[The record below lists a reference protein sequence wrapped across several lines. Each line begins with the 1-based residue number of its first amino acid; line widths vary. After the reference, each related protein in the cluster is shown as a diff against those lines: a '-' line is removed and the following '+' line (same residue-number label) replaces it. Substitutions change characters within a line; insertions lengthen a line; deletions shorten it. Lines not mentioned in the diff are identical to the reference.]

1 MDKVKASVLVVDDDS
16 DILATAKVFLK
27 QRFDRVQTEQ
37 DPSQIGARLKEHE
50 YDAVLLDMNFKKGE
64 QDGAAG
70 LNALS
75 EIVKQA
81 PGTTVIMMTAYGEVN
96 LAVEAMK
103 DGAADFITKPWRN
116 EKLFT
121 TITNA
126 LKLKKSSEQ
135 LEGLKAMQ
143 RGNPAFSELIGSS
156 PLMLQAI
163 DLIRKV
169 GPTEASILIKGEN
182 GTGKELAARA
192 IHESSDRKDEIFV
205 SVDLGALTGS
215 LFESELFG
223 HVKGAFTDAKA
234 DKVGRFELANGG
246 TLFLDE
252 VGNLPL
258 PLQAKLLTVLQNRTI
273 QRVGSSK
280 SVPVDIRLI
289 CATNA
294 PLPEMVSSGQFR
306 QDLLYRINT
315 IELEMPALRDREG
328 DIPLLS
334 NHFLSLYSKKYHR
347 KGKVL
352 DRHIIKHL
360 EVYHWPGNVREL
372 QQTIERAIIL
382 SDDQQIQLSD
392 IGLPGSRM
400 NEDDQNLDLKS
411 NEKRLILKALEKNG
425 GNVTHAAKSLGIDRL
440 ALYRR
445 MEKYGI

>member
-1 MDKVKASVLVVDDDS
+1 MDKVKAGILIVDDDK
-16 DILATAKVFLK
+16 DILATAKMFLK
-27 QRFDRVQTEQ
+27 QRFDQVQTES
-37 DPSQIGARLKEHE
+37 DPAQIETRLKEYE
-50 YDAVLLDMNFKKGE
+50 YDVVLLDMNFKKGE

-75 EIVKQA
+75 EIVTQA

-103 DGAADFITKPWRN
+103 NGAVDFITKPWRN
-116 EKLFT
+116 EKLFS
-121 TITNA
+121 TINNA

-135 LEGLKAMQ
+135 VEGLKALQ
-143 RGNPAFSELIGSS
+143 RGDSAFAALKGSS
-156 PLMLQAI
+156 QAMLDALN
-163 DLIRKV
+163 LIRKV
-169 GPTEASILIKGEN
+169 GPTDASILIKGEN

-205 SVDLGALTGS
+205 AVDLGSLTSS

-223 HVKGAFTDAKA
+223 HVKGAFTDAKS

-258 PLQAKLLTVLQNRTI
+258 PLQAKLLTALQSRTI

-280 SVPVDIRLI
+280 PITVDIRLV

-294 PLPEMVSSGQFR
+294 PLPEMVAKGEFR

-315 IELEMPALRDREG
+315 IELEMPPLRERKG
-328 DIPLLS
+328 DVAVLA
-334 NHFLSLYSKKYHR
+334 NHFLSLYSKKYQR

-352 DRHIIKHL
+352 DRHILKHL
-360 EVYHWPGNVREL
+360 DAYHWPGNVREL
-372 QQTIERAIIL
+372 QQTIERAIIM
-382 SDDQQIQLSD
+382 SEDEAIQLSD
-392 IGLPGSRM
+392 IGLPGTRTESD
-400 NEDDQNLDLKS
+400 ETNLDLKS

-425 GNVTHAAKSLGIDRL
+425 GNVTHAAKDLGIDRL

>member
-1 MDKVKASVLVVDDDS
+1 VEKVKAGILIVDDDK
-16 DILATAKVFLK
+16 DILATAKMFLK
-27 QRFDRVQTEQ
+27 QRFDQVQTESN
-37 DPSQIGARLKEHE
+37 PTEIEARLKEYE
-50 YDAVLLDMNFKKGE
+50 YDVVLLDMNFKKGE

-75 EIVKQA
+75 GIVKQA

-103 DGAADFITKPWRN
+103 NGAADFITKPWRN
-116 EKLFT
+116 EKLFS

-135 LEGLKAMQ
+135 VEGLKALQ
-143 RGNPAFSELIGSS
+143 RGDSAFAELKGSS
-156 PLMLQAI
+156 QSMLDVLNI
-163 DLIRKV
+163 IRKV
-169 GPTEASILIKGEN
+169 GPTDASILIRGEN

-205 SVDLGALTGS
+205 AVDLGSLTSS

-223 HVKGAFTDAKA
+223 HVKGAFTDAKT

-252 VGNLPL
+252 VGNLPM
-258 PLQAKLLTVLQNRTI
+258 PLQAKLLTALQSRTI

-280 SVPVDIRLI
+280 SISVDIRLV
-289 CATNA
+289 CATNS
-294 PLPEMVSSGQFR
+294 PLPEMVANGEFR

-315 IELEMPALRDREG
+315 IELEMPPLRERKG
-328 DIPLLS
+328 DVAVLA
-334 NHFLSLYSKKYHR
+334 NHFLSLYSKKYQR

-352 DRHIIKHL
+352 DRHILKHL
-360 EVYHWPGNVREL
+360 DAYHWPGNVREL
-372 QQTIERAIIL
+372 QQTIERAIIM
-382 SDDQQIQLSD
+382 SEDQAIQLSD
-392 IGLPGSRM
+392 VGLPGTRV
-400 NEDDQNLDLKS
+400 EGEETNLDLKS

-425 GNVTHAAKSLGIDRL
+425 GNVTHAAKDLGIDRL

>member
-1 MDKVKASVLVVDDDS
+1 MLVVDDDS

-37 DPSQIGARLKEHE
+37 DPSQISVRLKEFE

-75 EIVKQA
+75 EIVKQL

-116 EKLFT
+116 EKLFI

-126 LKLKKSSEQ
+126 LKLKRSGEQ
-135 LEGLKAMQ
+135 LEGLKALQ

-192 IHESSDRKDEIFV
+192 IHESSERKDEIFV

-234 DKVGRFELANGG
+234 DKVGRFELASGG

-280 SVPVDIRLI
+280 SVQVDIRLI
-289 CATNA
+289 SATNA
-294 PLPEMVSSGQFR
+294 PLPEMVSRGEFR

-315 IELEMPALRDREG
+315 IELEMPALRNREG
-328 DIPLLS
+328 DIPLLA
-334 NHFLSLYSKKYHR
+334 NHFLSLYSKKYQR

-360 EVYHWPGNVREL
+360 EAYQWPGNVREL

-392 IGLPGSRM
+392 IGLPGARM
-400 NEDDQNLDLKS
+400 DEDDQNLDLKS

>member
-1 MDKVKASVLVVDDDS
+1 MDKVKASVLIVDDDH
-16 DILATAKVFLK
+16 DILATARVFLK
-27 QRFDRVQTEQ
+27 QRFDHVQTEA
-37 DPSQIGARLKEHE
+37 DPSQLGIKLKEYE

-70 LNALS
+70 LAALT
-75 EIVKQA
+75 EVVKQA
-81 PGTTVIMMTAYGEVN
+81 PGTTVIMMTAYGEVD

-103 DGAADFITKPWRN
+103 NGAADFITKPWRN

-135 LEGLKAMQ
+135 LEGLKALQ
-143 RGNPAFSELIGSS
+143 RGNPAFSELKGSS
-156 PLMLQAI
+156 PAMIQAI

-169 GPTEASILIKGEN
+169 GPTDASILIKGEN

-192 IHESSDRKDEIFV
+192 IHESSTRKDQIFV

-223 HVKGAFTDAKA
+223 HVKGAFTDAKT
-234 DKVGRFELANGG
+234 DKIGRFELAHGG

-252 VGNLPL
+252 IGNLPL
-258 PLQAKLLTVLQNRTI
+258 PLQGKLLSALQTRTI
-273 QRVGSSK
+273 QKVGSSK
-280 SVPVDIRLI
+280 SVAVDIRLI

-294 PLPEMVSSGQFR
+294 PLSEMVNNGQFR

-315 IELEMPALRDREG
+315 IELEMPPLRERTG
-328 DIPLLS
+328 DIPLLA
-334 NHFLSLYSKKYHR
+334 NHFLSHYSRKYQR
-347 KGKVL
+347 KGKVI
-352 DRHIIKHL
+352 DRHIMKHM
-360 EVYHWPGNVREL
+360 EAYHWPGNVREL
-372 QQTIERAIIL
+372 QQAIERAIIL
-382 SDDQQIQLSD
+382 SDDQTIQLSD
-392 IGLPGSRM
+392 IGLPGTKL
-400 NEDDQNLDLKS
+400 EDEDHNLDLKA
-411 NEKRLILKALEKNG
+411 NEKKLILKALEKNG

>member
-1 MDKVKASVLVVDDDS
+1 MEKVKAGILIVDDDK
-16 DILATAKVFLK
+16 DILATAKMFLK
-27 QRFDRVQTEQ
+27 QRFDQVQTESN
-37 DPSQIGARLKEHE
+37 PTEIEARLKEYE
-50 YDAVLLDMNFKKGE
+50 YDVVLLDMNFKKGE

-75 EIVKQA
+75 GIVKQA

-103 DGAADFITKPWRN
+103 NGAADFITKPWRN
-116 EKLFT
+116 EKLFS

-135 LEGLKAMQ
+135 VEGLKALQ
-143 RGNPAFSELIGSS
+143 RGDSAFAELKGSS
-156 PLMLQAI
+156 QSMLDVLNI
-163 DLIRKV
+163 IRKV
-169 GPTEASILIKGEN
+169 GPTDASILIRGEN

-205 SVDLGALTGS
+205 AVDLGSLTSS

-223 HVKGAFTDAKA
+223 HVKGAFTDAKT

-252 VGNLPL
+252 VGNLPM
-258 PLQAKLLTVLQNRTI
+258 PLQAKLLTALQSRTI

-280 SVPVDIRLI
+280 SISVDIRLV
-289 CATNA
+289 CATNS
-294 PLPEMVSSGQFR
+294 PLPEMVANGEFR

-315 IELEMPALRDREG
+315 IELEMPPLRERKG
-328 DIPLLS
+328 DVAVLA
-334 NHFLSLYSKKYHR
+334 NHFLSLYSKKYQR

-352 DRHIIKHL
+352 DRHILKHL
-360 EVYHWPGNVREL
+360 DAYHWPGNVREL
-372 QQTIERAIIL
+372 QQTIERAIIM
-382 SDDQQIQLSD
+382 SEDQAIQLSD
-392 IGLPGSRM
+392 VGLPGTRV
-400 NEDDQNLDLKS
+400 EGEETNLDLKS

-425 GNVTHAAKSLGIDRL
+425 GNVTHAAKDLGIDRL

>member
-1 MDKVKASVLVVDDDS
+1 MLVVDDDS

-37 DPSQIGARLKEHE
+37 DPSQISVRLKEFE

-75 EIVKQA
+75 EIVKQV

-126 LKLKKSSEQ
+126 LKLKRSGEQ
-135 LEGLKAMQ
+135 LEGLKALQ
-143 RGNPAFSELIGSS
+143 RGNSAFSELIGSS

-169 GPTEASILIKGEN
+169 GPTDASILIKGEN

-192 IHESSDRKDEIFV
+192 IHESSERKDEIFV

-234 DKVGRFELANGG
+234 DKVGRFELACGG

-258 PLQAKLLTVLQNRTI
+258 PLQVKLLTVLQNRTI

-280 SVPVDIRLI
+280 SVSIDIRLI
-289 CATNA
+289 CATNG
-294 PLPEMVSSGQFR
+294 PLSEMISSGEFR

-328 DIPLLS
+328 DIPLLA
-334 NHFLSLYSKKYHR
+334 NHFLSLYSKKYQR

-352 DRHIIKHL
+352 DRHVIKHL
-360 EVYHWPGNVREL
+360 EAYQWPGNVREL

-392 IGLPGSRM
+392 IGLPGARM
-400 NEDDQNLDLKS
+400 DEGDQNLDLKS
-411 NEKRLILKALEKNG
+411 NEKKLILKALEKNG

>member
-1 MDKVKASVLVVDDDS
+1 MDKINASVLVVDDDS
-16 DILATAKVFLK
+16 DVLATAKVFLK
-27 QRFDRVQTEQ
+27 QRFDRVQTEA
-37 DPSQIGARLKEHE
+37 DPAQISLRLKEFD
-50 YDAVLLDMNFKKGE
+50 YDAVLLDMNFNKGE

-70 LNALS
+70 LSALS
-75 EIVKQA
+75 EIIKQA

-103 DGAADFITKPWRN
+103 NGAADFITKPWRN

-126 LKLKKSSEQ
+126 LKLKKSGEQ
-135 LEGLKAMQ
+135 LEGLKALQ

-156 PLMLQAI
+156 PRMLQAI

-192 IHESSDRKDEIFV
+192 IHECSERKDEIFV

-223 HVKGAFTDAKA
+223 HVNGAFTDAKA

-294 PLPEMVSSGQFR
+294 PLLEMVNNGQFR

-328 DIPLLS
+328 DIPLLA
-334 NHFLSLYSKKYHR
+334 NHFLSLYSNKYKR
-347 KGKVL
+347 EGKVL

-360 EVYHWPGNVREL
+360 EAYHWPGNVREL

-382 SDDQQIQLSD
+382 SDDQPIQLSD
-392 IGLPGSRM
+392 IGLPGTRLE
-400 NEDDQNLDLKS
+400 EDDQNLDLKS

>member
-1 MDKVKASVLVVDDDS
+1 MNKVNASVLVVDDDS

-27 QRFDRVQTEQ
+27 QRFDRVQTEA
-37 DPSQIGARLKEHE
+37 DPSQISLRLQEFE
-50 YDAVLLDMNFKKGE
+50 YDVVLLDMNFKKGE

-70 LNALS
+70 LSALS
-75 EIVKQA
+75 EIIRQA

-103 DGAADFITKPWRN
+103 NGAADFITKPWRN

-126 LKLKKSSEQ
+126 LKLKKSGEQ
-135 LEGLKAMQ
+135 LEGLKALQ

-156 PLMLQAI
+156 PRMLQAI

-169 GPTEASILIKGEN
+169 GPTDASILIKGEN

-192 IHESSDRKDEIFV
+192 IHESSERKEEIFV

-234 DKVGRFELANGG
+234 DKVGRFELAHGG

-258 PLQAKLLTVLQNRTI
+258 PLQAKLLSVLQNRTI

-294 PLPEMVSSGQFR
+294 PLPEMVSNGQFR

-315 IELEMPALRDREG
+315 IEVEMPALRDREG
-328 DIPLLS
+328 DVPLLA
-334 NHFLSLYSKKYHR
+334 NHFLTLYSNKYKR
-347 KGKVL
+347 KGKAL

-360 EVYHWPGNVREL
+360 EAYHWPGNVREL

-382 SDDQQIQLSD
+382 SDDQPIQLGD
-392 IGLPGSRM
+392 IGLPGARLE
-400 NEDDQNLDLKS
+400 EDDQNLDLKS